1 MRRKKRTTLMST
13 TIAVFIGLNM
23 QVRRD
28 NRAELITLPLLHLT
42 PLLVWAWKVGQLLAG
57 LPQSFDPFD
66 KLRASWLR
74 MRLFDTSF
82 GRRMQHWGSP
92 ATEANQSLIH
102 WLDHLSF
109 TLNIGITLIGI
120 GLRSVLYGL
129 GAPL

>member
-42 PLLVWAWKVGQLLAG
+42 PLLVWAWKVSQLLTG
-57 LPQSFDPFD
+57 LPQF
-66 KLRASWLR
+66 
-74 MRLFDTSF
+74 FDTPF
-82 GRRMQHWGSP
+82 GRKTQRGGSP
-92 ATEANQSLIH
+92 AIVATQSLIR
-102 WLDHLSF
+102 WLNHLSF
-109 TLNIGITLIGI
+109 TLNIGITLTGI

>member
-42 PLLVWAWKVGQLLAG
+42 PLLVWAWKVSQLLIG
-57 LPQSFDPFD
+57 LMQPFD
-66 KLRASWLR
+66 
-74 MRLFDTSF
+74 TPF
-82 GRRMQHWGSP
+82 GRRTQCRRSP
-92 ATEANQSLIH
+92 ATAASPWLIR

-109 TLNIGITLIGI
+109 TLNIGITLTGI

>member
-42 PLLVWAWKVGQLLAG
+42 PLLVRAWKVGQLLAG
-57 LPQSFDPFD
+57 LPQSFD
-66 KLRASWLR
+66 RLR
-74 MRLFDTSF
+74 MRFFDTPF
-82 GRRMQHWGSP
+82 GHRTQRWGTP
-92 ATEANQSLIH
+92 TMVATQWLIR

-109 TLNIGITLIGI
+109 TLNIGITLTGI

>member
-1 MRRKKRTTLMST
+1 MRRKKRATLMST

-42 PLLVWAWKVGQLLAG
+42 PLLGWAWKVSQFLTG
-57 LPQSFDPFD
+57 LTH
-66 KLRASWLR
+66 
-74 MRLFDTSF
+74 LFDTPL
-82 GRRMQHWGSP
+82 GRRTQRWESP
-92 ATEANQSLIH
+92 AMAASQSLIR
-102 WLDHLSF
+102 WLGHLSS
-109 TLNIGITLIGI
+109 TLNIGVTLTGI

>member
-42 PLLVWAWKVGQLLAG
+42 PLLVRAWKVGQLLAS
-57 LPQSFDPFD
+57 LPQSFDRF
-66 KLRASWLR
+66 R
-74 MRLFDTSF
+74 MRFFDTPF
-82 GRRMQHWGSP
+82 GHRTQRWGTP
-92 ATEANQSLIH
+92 TMVATQSLIR

-109 TLNIGITLIGI
+109 TLNIGITLTGI